1 MRILLSNNFYY
12 PNMLGGAEMSALTL
26 AEMLT
31 ERGHEVRMLCLS
43 GTEKTDRLVHNGVE
57 VIAMGRKLMGTGPT
71 AEARSGVGRLAWHLS
86 AGQDFGWQKEL
97 QAVIS
102 EKPVDIVN
110 SFNLAGTT
118 TQLWSAV
125 KALDLPLVHT
135 LFGTYLVCFRGP
147 MFRNGRDCGTQCTG
161 CAVMTRK
168 RRHDSRLVDAVV
180 GDSDAV
186 LQRHLQH
193 GYFPAARE
201 RTVINCGFRNAE
213 IAGQPETGRPEG
225 PLRIG
230 FLGRL
235 HPTKGLDVLLEAC
248 QSLPGSDWQLKIG
261 GSGSPAQEERLRT
274 LGDPRIFFLGWQ
286 DTRTFLSEVDVMVV
300 PSIWNDPLPRVVFE
314 SFCAGVLVAGSRI
327 GGIPEMIEHGRTGYL
342 FEPGDAAGLN
352 GILSGLIAAPETTA
366 AMRHACLER
375 AHHFKADR
383 FVDDYEAFYER
394 TLSAHGLGA
403 GAAVVS

>member
-43 GTEKTDRLVHNGVE
+43 GHETTERLTHNGVE

-71 AEARSGVGRLAWHLS
+71 AEARSSVGRLAWHLS
-86 AGQDFGWQKEL
+86 AGQDFGWQKAL
-97 QAVIS
+97 QEIIS
-102 EKPVDIVN
+102 EKPVDIAN

-125 KALDLPLVHT
+125 KALGLPLVHT

-147 MFRNGRDCGTQCTG
+147 MFRNGRDCGTQCTS
-161 CAVMTRK
+161 CAVLTRGRK
-168 RRHDSRLVDAVV
+168 HDSRLPDAVV
-180 GDSDAV
+180 GDSNAV

-193 GYFPAARE
+193 GYFPMARE
-201 RTVINCGFRNAE
+201 HTVINCGFRNAE
-213 IAGQPETGRPEG
+213 IASAAPGGRPEG

-235 HPTKGLDVLLEAC
+235 HPTKGLDVLLDAC
-248 QSLPGSDWQLKIG
+248 QSMAGTDWELRIG
-261 GSGSPAQEERLRT
+261 GSGAPAQEERLRT
-274 LGDPRIFFLGWQ
+274 LGDPRISFLGWQ
-286 DTRTFLSEVDVMVV
+286 NTRDFLAKVDVMVV

-314 SFCAGVLVAGSRI
+314 AFCAGVPVVGSRI

-342 FEPGDAAGLN
+342 VEPGDVAGLKAT
-352 GILSGLIAAPETTA
+352 LSNLIAAPRTA
-366 AMRHACLER
+366 TDMRPACLER
-375 AHHFKADR
+375 AHHFTADR
-383 FVDDYEAFYER
+383 FVDDYVALYER
-394 TLSAHGLGA
+394 TVSTHALGA
-403 GAAVVS
+403 GAAAAS